1 MRPYTGRGK
10 AGHMAAQAAQQEG
23 TGFIC
28 GKNAVAELLKSGA
41 GADPVYIQD
50 TMAPREAAYYMALAK
65 QAGAV
70 AKRVRAQKL
79 DAMCGTQSHQG
90 VAARTASISYAQL
103 PDILAAAA
111 AAGQPPLLVLCDGV
125 EDPHNLG
132 AIVRTALLCGAHGVV
147 IPKRG
152 GAG

>member
-1 MRPYTGRGK
+1 
-10 AGHMAAQAAQQEG
+10 
-23 TGFIC
+23 
-28 GKNAVAELLKSGA
+28 
-41 GADPVYIQD
+41 
-50 TMAPREAAYYMALAK
+50 MAPREAAYYTALAK

-111 AAGQPPLLVLCDGV
+111 AAGSRPFWCCATAWRTLTTWVPLC
-125 EDPHNLG
+125 
-132 AIVRTALLCGAHGVV
+132 ARRFCAARTAW
-147 IPKRG
+147 
-152 GAG
+152 

>member
-1 MRPYTGRGK
+1 MRPYTRRGK

-23 TGFIC
+23 TGFIY

-41 GADPVYIQD
+41 GRTLCIFRTPWPRARRPITRRLQSRQGPWQSAC
-50 TMAPREAAYYMALAK
+50 AP
-65 QAGAV
+65 
-70 AKRVRAQKL
+70 QKL

-152 GAG
+152 GAP

>member
-1 MRPYTGRGK
+1 MRPYTRRGK

-41 GADPVYIQD
+41 GADTVYSGHHGP
-50 TMAPREAAYYMALAK
+50 ARGGLLHGACK
-65 QAGAV
+65 AGRGRG
-70 AKRVRAQKL
+70 KSVRAQKL

-125 EDPHNLG
+125 EDPHNLVPLC
-132 AIVRTALLCGAHGVV
+132 ARRFCAARTAW
-147 IPKRG
+147 
-152 GAG
+152 